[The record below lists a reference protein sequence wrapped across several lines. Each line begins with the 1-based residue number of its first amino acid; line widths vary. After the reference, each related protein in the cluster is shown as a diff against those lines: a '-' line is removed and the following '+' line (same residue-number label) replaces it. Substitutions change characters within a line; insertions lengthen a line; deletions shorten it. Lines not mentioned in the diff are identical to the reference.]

1 MKKNKKRICR
11 ECPECK
17 MGPKNSCFWEI
28 EKDVPEH
35 FKPSLIK
42 AYVSIETINEIP
54 YLEAFEMDG
63 HLFDP
68 EFLSW
73 LLSFCVG
80 HKINVVW
87 KTKNIPFS
95 LGATN
100 FLVALNEK
108 NKKELK

>member
-17 MGPKNSCFWEI
+17 IGLKNYCFWEI
-28 EKDVPEH
+28 EKEVPEH

-42 AYVSIETINEIP
+42 AYVSVETINEMT

-63 HLFDP
+63 VSFDS

-73 LLSFCVG
+73 FLSFCVG
-80 HKINVVW
+80 HKINAVW
-87 KTKNIPFS
+87 KTKNVPFS
-95 LGATN
+95 LGTPS
-100 FLVALNEK
+100 FLIALNKK
-108 NKKELK
+108 NQE